1 MTEKKK
7 QSTSY
12 DVIRRWRDKNY
23 KQITIQLRY
32 DTDADIL
39 DFIEE
44 HKAEYGVTP
53 FFRDAMKQMIKNWN
67 K

>member
-1 MTEKKK
+1 MSEKKK

-44 HKAEYGVTP
+44 HKAEHGVTP
-53 FFRDAMKQMIKNWN
+53 LFRDAMKQMIENWN

>member
-1 MTEKKK
+1 MAEKKK

-39 DFIEE
+39 SFLEE
-44 HKAEYGVTP
+44 HKKEYGVTP
-53 FFRDAMKQMIKNWN
+53 LFRDAMKQMIENWN

>member
-53 FFRDAMKQMIKNWN
+53 LFRDAMKQMIKNWN